1 MAKNTN
7 HLEIKVRISD
17 TGIGIKS
24 EDIQRVFDK
33 GFTGYNGRMDKKASG
48 IGLYLSKK
56 ICESLGHKISIES
69 KINSGT
75 TVIITIT
82 KDRLNKSDLIKN

>member
-1 MAKNTN
+1 
-7 HLEIKVRISD
+7 
-17 TGIGIKS
+17 
-24 EDIQRVFDK
+24 
-33 GFTGYNGRMDKKASG
+33 MDKKASG